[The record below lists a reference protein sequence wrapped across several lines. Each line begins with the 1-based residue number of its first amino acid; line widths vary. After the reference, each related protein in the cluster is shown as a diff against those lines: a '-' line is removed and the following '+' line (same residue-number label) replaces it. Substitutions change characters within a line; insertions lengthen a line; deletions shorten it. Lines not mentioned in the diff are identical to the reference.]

1 MSLNLKT
8 KKQLIEVITEL
19 KAEIR
24 QLRSEITEIPEDD
37 YPYSGF
43 LLHRDDD
50 GYQLMDVDF
59 DTESGK
65 AKIKSS
71 KLLHANDRDIALYH
85 AKERLIK
92 EMFNM

>member
-1 MSLNLKT
+1 
-8 KKQLIEVITEL
+8 
-19 KAEIR
+19 
-24 QLRSEITEIPEDD
+24 
-37 YPYSGF
+37 
-43 LLHRDDD
+43 
-50 GYQLMDVDF
+50 MDVDF